1 MIIARSNIVSLAV
14 DQLQQTLGL
23 ATTTPTT
30 TGLAEDH
37 LAVAPFSAVEEE
49 EEEEDTRE
57 LEAVEEVVEAGRRKE
72 RPRRK

>member
-1 MIIARSNIVSLAV
+1 MNLIIARSNTISLAV

-49 EEEEDTRE
+49 EDMRE